1 MEKTHDIS
9 EEFTSA
15 LVMLDRIFLGMDI
28 SVIPRVLGTY
38 WNVALVFAV
47 GMIIHWLPVHVKED
61 YRRRFVALPCWAMTL
76 ICFVAVVLVYQ
87 VLSAG
92 AQPFIYFQF

>member
-1 MEKTHDIS
+1 
-9 EEFTSA
+9 
-15 LVMLDRIFLGMDI
+15 
-28 SVIPRVLGTY
+28 
-38 WNVALVFAV
+38 
-47 GMIIHWLPVHVKED
+47 
-61 YRRRFVALPCWAMTL
+61 VALPYWAMTL